1 MLDRRTSE
9 TTGPAPMV
17 REVASVLLLYRLA
30 GKAECSKPLL
40 RPYRTW
46 GDEWCAGL
54 SYSFPDT
61 LRFPFGAFFTLVL
74 YFLTL
79 MVICDT
85 LNHKSKPQCLGVFGY
100 YTATCAAKELRNV
113 GALHQWR
120 MSQENGIY
128 DGDISMPHVQELSTE
143 SLAQQQSTRNSTNP
157 ISASRPEFA
166 PLLPADVHRDHLLSS
181 KPASREKQQ
190 ETSSA
195 PHRGPTRR
203 ILSSLW
209 NWVWLMESLAI
220 LASIVMVI
228 SIGFV
233 LNNYHKKPAPQFF
246 DLNITT
252 LVAIIATLMRA
263 ALVYVVVQVLGQ
275 VRWSWFSSPKPLYD
289 LHHFDQGGQSLLG
302 SCQLAVHMVRT
313 GLRYQDGIV
322 IMIAAVT
329 LVVSF
334 ATTPAV
340 QQAVKT
346 FPCPTLDPSRIATM
360 PIAQIQPSPIGLSV
374 AVFNWDNP
382 RQWSWDWPFEVGS
395 IFTLEVLAFSD
406 SRCSQTKGDA
416 KRCPS
421 NILVDDVIQG
431 QTANTTT
438 DLVAVSCK
446 IYPCLRTYEA
456 RVQFGVLTE
465 TLLSTVPANL
475 FSRPNHVQ
483 KAGSTVGLSTSY
495 VVLRSPCI
503 SSSGRIY
510 TNANISKYS
519 PEPNEKYVNVSVW
532 NGKEEDWRTSETPM
546 KIPTSCSYHLNDEY
560 MEQVKSF
567 IFSSIMKVGGRC
579 TLGEL
584 EVKTRSENV
593 TCDSWWLASLYN
605 SRNATNET
613 VSRAMDAWTRAVSD
627 QFRVIKNWPDEEWS
641 EEILPNN
648 ITGEAMRTTVC
659 LSLAWEWLLLPAGL
673 IGVTMALLVVTI
685 LESHRHADSQ
695 PIWKGSALP
704 LVMYGL
710 GDASMQE
717 RDWVPDADRRDQDVG
732 VETESKSVV
741 PLRVVEET
749 AKDIEVRFN
758 GTRSRFEVVT
768 DKTQV

>member
-1 MLDRRTSE
+1 
-9 TTGPAPMV
+9 
-17 REVASVLLLYRLA
+17 
-30 GKAECSKPLL
+30 
-40 RPYRTW
+40 
-46 GDEWCAGL
+46 
-54 SYSFPDT
+54 
-61 LRFPFGAFFTLVL
+61 
-74 YFLTL
+74 
-79 MVICDT
+79 
-85 LNHKSKPQCLGVFGY
+85 
-100 YTATCAAKELRNV
+100 
-113 GALHQWR
+113 

-360 PIAQIQPSPIGLSV
+360 PIAQYVPWPNGGPKSKAVTYGGYLPFPLRSAIISSFSNPLQDIPVIRPSCPTGNCTFLPYSTMGICSVCTDISDQARVEDAPNNSTSSGAANKNISIVTEGYKTWINTRNITNLNRIQPSPIGLSV

>member
-1 MLDRRTSE
+1 
-9 TTGPAPMV
+9 
-17 REVASVLLLYRLA
+17 
-30 GKAECSKPLL
+30 
-40 RPYRTW
+40 
-46 GDEWCAGL
+46 
-54 SYSFPDT
+54 
-61 LRFPFGAFFTLVL
+61 
-74 YFLTL
+74 
-79 MVICDT
+79 
-85 LNHKSKPQCLGVFGY
+85 
-100 YTATCAAKELRNV
+100 
-113 GALHQWR
+113 

-195 PHRGPTRR
+195 PHRGPTRP

-209 NWVWLMESLAI
+209 NWAWLMESLAI
-220 LASIVMVI
+220 LVSIVMVI

-360 PIAQIQPSPIGLSV
+360 PIA
-374 AVFNWDNP
+374 
-382 RQWSWDWPFEVGS
+382 
-395 IFTLEVLAFSD
+395 
-406 SRCSQTKGDA
+406 
-416 KRCPS
+416 
-421 NILVDDVIQG
+421 
-431 QTANTTT
+431 
-438 DLVAVSCK
+438 
-446 IYPCLRTYEA
+446 
-456 RVQFGVLTE
+456 
-465 TLLSTVPANL
+465 
-475 FSRPNHVQ
+475 H
-483 KAGSTVGLSTSY
+483 
-495 VVLRSPCI
+495 
-503 SSSGRIY
+503 
-510 TNANISKYS
+510 KYS

-532 NGKEEDWRTSETPM
+532 NGKEEDWRTSETPR

>member
-1 MLDRRTSE
+1 
-9 TTGPAPMV
+9 
-17 REVASVLLLYRLA
+17 
-30 GKAECSKPLL
+30 
-40 RPYRTW
+40 
-46 GDEWCAGL
+46 
-54 SYSFPDT
+54 
-61 LRFPFGAFFTLVL
+61 
-74 YFLTL
+74 
-79 MVICDT
+79 
-85 LNHKSKPQCLGVFGY
+85 
-100 YTATCAAKELRNV
+100 
-113 GALHQWR
+113 

-209 NWVWLMESLAI
+209 NWAWLMESLAI
-220 LASIVMVI
+220 LVSIVMVI

-360 PIAQIQPSPIGLSV
+360 PIA
-374 AVFNWDNP
+374 
-382 RQWSWDWPFEVGS
+382 
-395 IFTLEVLAFSD
+395 
-406 SRCSQTKGDA
+406 
-416 KRCPS
+416 
-421 NILVDDVIQG
+421 
-431 QTANTTT
+431 
-438 DLVAVSCK
+438 
-446 IYPCLRTYEA
+446 
-456 RVQFGVLTE
+456 
-465 TLLSTVPANL
+465 
-475 FSRPNHVQ
+475 H
-483 KAGSTVGLSTSY
+483 
-495 VVLRSPCI
+495 
-503 SSSGRIY
+503 GRIY

-532 NGKEEDWRTSETPM
+532 NGKEEDWRTSETPR

>member
-1 MLDRRTSE
+1 
-9 TTGPAPMV
+9 
-17 REVASVLLLYRLA
+17 
-30 GKAECSKPLL
+30 
-40 RPYRTW
+40 
-46 GDEWCAGL
+46 
-54 SYSFPDT
+54 
-61 LRFPFGAFFTLVL
+61 
-74 YFLTL
+74 
-79 MVICDT
+79 
-85 LNHKSKPQCLGVFGY
+85 
-100 YTATCAAKELRNV
+100 
-113 GALHQWR
+113 

-360 PIAQIQPSPIGLSV
+360 PIAHTMGICSVCTDISDQARVEDAPNNSTSSGAANKNISIVTEGYKTWINTRNITNLNRIQPSPIGLSV

-648 ITGEAMRTTVC
+648 ITGAAMRTTVC